1 MAGELPIEAVLH
13 IDLLKLFFNILEN
26 PGTKLYQIVKYILCM
41 AKDNSTTWSNHVRLL
56 CKQYSLPDPLSL
68 FEGVQYSKE
77 NWKDLVVS
85 RVTVYHERILR
96 QKASTNS
103 NMKFFNVQLL
113 GLSGRPHPAIHHISE
128 TRQAQKCRSHLQ
140 LLLGDFASYEVL
152 GRQQQSDQSCRLC
165 KAEIDSTQHI
175 LTECPATSE
184 IRERLLPELLN
195 TLAAVS
201 PDCGLLNPPISKHTL
216 TQFLLDQTSMNLS
229 NRFRISPNHSHLYDL
244 FSLSR
249 DWCFAVTLS
258 RKKQLQAKKVC

>member
-1 MAGELPIEAVLH
+1 MH
-13 IDLLKLFFNILEN
+13 
-26 PGTKLYQIVKYILCM
+26 
-41 AKDNSTTWSNHVRLL
+41 
-56 CKQYSLPDPLSL
+56 
-68 FEGVQYSKE
+68 YSKE

-103 NMKFFNVQLL
+103 NMKYFNVQLL

-175 LTECPATSE
+175 LTECSATSE
-184 IRERLLPELLN
+184 IRECLLPELLN
-195 TLAAVS
+195 TLAAES
-201 PDCGLLNPPISKHTL
+201 GLLNPPISKHIL
-216 TQFLLDQTSMNLS
+216 MQFLLDPTSMNLS
-229 NRFRISPNHSHLYDL
+229 NRLRISPNHSHLYDL
-244 FSLSR
+244 CPLSH
-249 DWCFAVTLS
+249 DWCFAVTS
-258 RKKQLQAKKVC
+258 SCKKQLQAKKVC